1 IVALQ
6 DCPIAALNH
15 CSISSPLFPYLAANI
30 QFVHEFWFN
39 VKHVFRLSLP
49 MMIGSAAQNIIALT
63 DSLFLYYYDVHDFA
77 AAGFVSVFYLVVAA
91 IAFGF
96 SKGGQILIARKF
108 GEKNYDFVRK
118 YFYAILIYE
127 LLLGVIVFSLLYF
140 AARPILSVFVQ
151 SEVILNKSILF
162 LDQRIIGLIF
172 AYVGLALVSL
182 YIGIKRPKFILIDTV
197 ILCSLNIVLGYLLV
211 FGKHGFP
218 EMGIAGA
225 GLASAISEI
234 VAFVVFLSYMIFDK
248 ELHKFQL
255 WKIPHFEFSWI
266 KTINSISFT
275 ILLQS
280 LLAIGSWF
288 LFFSFIEKLG
298 ERQLAISN
306 LLRIAYLVLAIPC
319 WGYST
324 GINTLVSNTIGKK
337 RHQRVLKLV
346 FHSSMVAFA
355 TTAAISIPFLLF
367 PLTFMAPLLGHHD
380 ISLIQDA
387 VPYFRIL
394 LCILLVYSIT
404 TMYCNGVS
412 GTGETLKGL
421 TIQAIACATYLTI
434 AFFAVKDPVNGLA
447 LAWSA
452 EIAYWLIQGF
462 LSYRVITSGHWNFLK
477 I

>member
-1 IVALQ
+1 M
-6 DCPIAALNH
+6 
-15 CSISSPLFPYLAANI
+15 
-30 QFVHEFWFN
+30 HEFWFN
-39 VKHVFRLSLP
+39 VRNVIRLSLP

-63 DSLFLYYYDVHDFA
+63 DSLFLYYYDVNDFA
-77 AAGFVSVFYLVVAA
+77 AAGFVSVFYLVVSA

-108 GEKNYDFVRK
+108 GEKNYEFVKK

-127 LLLGVIVFSLLYF
+127 FILGVIVFFSLYF
-140 AARPILSVFVQ
+140 AARPILSLFIQ
-151 SEVILNKSILF
+151 SEIILEKSLLF
-162 LDQRIIGLIF
+162 LDTRIIGLIF

-234 VAFVVFLSYMIFDK
+234 VAFVAFLIYMLLDK
-248 ELHKFQL
+248 ELRVFKLF
-255 WKIPHFEFSWI
+255 KIPHFEFSWI
-266 KTINSISFT
+266 RTINSISFT
-275 ILLQS
+275 ILLQA
-280 LLAIGSWF
+280 LLGIGSWF
-288 LFFSFIEKLG
+288 LFFSMIEKLG
-298 ERQLAISN
+298 ERALAISN

-324 GINTLVSNTIGKK
+324 GINTLVSNTIGK
-337 RHQRVLKLV
+337 RRNQRVLKLV

-355 TTAAISIPFLLF
+355 TTAVISIPFLLF

-380 ISLIQDA
+380 ISLISDA

-404 TMYCNGVS
+404 TMYFNGVS
-412 GTGETLKGL
+412 GTGETMKGL
-421 TIQAIACATYLTI
+421 KIQATGCLVYLT
-434 AFFAVKDPVNGLA
+434 AAYFAVQDPVNGLA

-452 EIAYWLIQGF
+452 EILYWAVQGF
-462 LSYRVITSGHWNFLK
+462 LSYKVMQSGNWNFLK